1 MLKDTDKIRPSSS
14 KKKSGSKV
22 TGTPGGEDADK
33 PKVPRTPKTILEVHL
48 VRETKEL
55 LGNFL
60 EKISALDEA
69 KFFLTPVTPD
79 IAPDYLDVIKHP
91 MDLGLVKE
99 KLGENKYS
107 IAKTFVKDVK
117 LVFDNALAYNNKDDQ
132 VYKDAL
138 KLQKKFDKLWKDV
151 EGHLEEWHAE
161 KQAKEEK
168 RREGGDADGKPD
180 AQKEGGASSKKKV
193 KIDSPA
199 QKFLW
204 EEKGGWHAACL
215 EVVEA
220 LLAMEDAWPFEEPV
234 DPKALKLADYR
245 KIIKKPMDLGT
256 VQQKLQDE
264 RYQPTNLHEEFYRD
278 VLLTFDNALL
288 YNDEGDEIWKLAEKL
303 KAKFEDMWKRLN
315 QPVKGGEPA
324 NQSSDKPKPPKTP
337 RPKTV
342 HKGGWECEICDDG
355 GKLILCDNCG
365 RGWHAKCLEVDSV
378 KQLPDPW
385 HCRECPGGPKYLWEQ
400 KGGWAMVCK
409 ELLGKLLKNKR
420 VWPFENPVDAKAL
433 KLGDYKKIVKK
444 PMDLGTVGTK
454 LEEGKYTDLEQSGE
468 EFYKDVVLTFD
479 NALLYNNE
487 GDEIWEHAASLKA
500 TFEELWS
507 KVNAKL
513 ERLKKFIP
521 EPKTPSSSGKPDKEK
536 GKTDKGGK
544 AEAGTPT
551 PGTLSS
557 KKSVK
562 IVEAEP
568 VKYVWEQKGG
578 WAVVCKEL
586 LGKLLKNKRVWPFEN
601 PVDAKALKLG
611 DYKKI
616 VKKPMDLGTVGTKL
630 EEGKYTDLEQSG
642 EEFYKDVVLTFD
654 NALLYNNEGDE
665 IWEHAASLKAT
676 FEELWSKVL
685 EPVAAKPQPK
695 AQAEESAKAS
705 AHPKTPAGKA
715 GMNGKEDKGK
725 AGKGQDTEEVM
736 DPNHKG
742 GWECEICDD
751 GGKLILCD
759 ACGRGWHA
767 KCMEVS
773 DLKNLPDP
781 WYCRECPGGPK
792 FLWQQKGGWHVVCKE
807 ILDLFFKDKRV
818 WPFERPVNP
827 DELGLDDY
835 FKIVKKPMDL
845 GTIDKK
851 LRAGEFSKDKLHL
864 EFYKEVSL
872 VFDNAIK
879 YNPKDNEIHQLAV
892 DFKSRS
898 SIPAQPPNFKC
909 PPLYS

>member
-1 MLKDTDKIRPSSS
+1 MSLDMLKDTDKIRPSSS

-420 VWPFENPVDAKAL
+420 VWPFENSVDAK
-433 KLGDYKKIVKK
+433 
-444 PMDLGTVGTK
+444 T
-454 LEEGKYTDLEQSGE
+454 
-468 EFYKDVVLTFD
+468 
-479 NALLYNNE
+479 
-487 GDEIWEHAASLKA
+487 
-500 TFEELWS
+500 
-507 KVNAKL
+507 
-513 ERLKKFIP
+513 
-521 EPKTPSSSGKPDKEK
+521 
-536 GKTDKGGK
+536 
-544 AEAGTPT
+544 
-551 PGTLSS
+551 
-557 KKSVK
+557 
-562 IVEAEP
+562 
-568 VKYVWEQKGG
+568 
-578 WAVVCKEL
+578 
-586 LGKLLKNKRVWPFEN
+586 
-601 PVDAKALKLG
+601 LKLG